1 LVALSN
7 PDVSCGGSL
16 VDYFLFLHYAAFGED
31 YRVNRE
37 WARVRNRA
45 SAGEAV
51 SAMISKSAA
60 TQFLVTII
68 ESTGITESKG
78 IITESTRTVAHRK
91 PSSNWGSGFVDNFQ
105 VGSDS
110 VFGDD
115 YRVNRDCAHRQ
126 NQASA
131 GEAVL
136 VTISSWK
143 RLIVGDDFGVNWVC
157 LC

>member
-1 LVALSN
+1 M
-7 PDVSCGGSL
+7 G
-16 VDYFLFLHYAAFGED
+16 
-31 YRVNRE
+31 
-37 WARVRNRA
+37 VR
-45 SAGEAV
+45 
-51 SAMISKSAA
+51 
-60 TQFLVTII
+60 T
-68 ESTGITESKG
+68 
-78 IITESTRTVAHRK
+78 K
-91 PSSNWGSGFVDNFQ
+91 PSFSWGSGFGDDFQ

-143 RLIVGDDFGVNWVC
+143 RLIVGDDFGVN
-157 LC
+157 